1 MLREEI
7 KRCEIKLNNERSERQ
22 KLSEKKSLEIA
33 EIQNKVK
40 LQIESMKSE
49 KDFISR
55 ELDLSKEALRKK
67 DRKIKDMVNGSVES
81 PCKRRK
87 LDNHTFHSPEP
98 TIIKG
103 ENGVIP
109 RSIDRALCD
118 KTVKIESCKRSSI
131 PTKDC
136 GAQTVTRDK
145 HEFKLNDFLGNET
158 CDSMEKLNSLLKKY
172 NMVSCCDDSK
182 NKKLLVKKIT
192 SMTSA
197 FTYLIPKIRDLVKS
211 DSTIIQQNQLFH
223 LLKIVINEKEL
234 NQNHMIQL
242 FSEIGFVQRAFIKIL
257 EESTGKSKNVITQVI
272 SSSDLSIESSED
284 TKEPQRSS
292 KFVFDYFLNFL
303 VEVLSLLEETCE
315 LTSYFICNHNKGKI
329 FSTFDRIVLCRLKIF
344 WHFVFT
350 CLQSIISRQSM
361 LHIFSESF
369 GTTVIYMVEDENE
382 RICYGLPSKN

>member
-22 KLSEKKSLEIA
+22 KLSEKKSLEIT

-40 LQIESMKSE
+40 LQLESMKSE
-49 KDFISR
+49 RDFISR

-81 PCKRRK
+81 PCKRKK
-87 LDNHTFHSPEP
+87 LDNYTFHSPEQ
-98 TIIKG
+98 TKIKG

-109 RSIDRALCD
+109 KSIDRTLCD
-118 KTVKIESCKRSSI
+118 KTEKIESCKRSSI

-136 GAQTVTRDK
+136 GIQTITRDK
-145 HEFKLNDFLGNET
+145 HDFKLNDSLRNET
-158 CDSMEKLNSLLKKY
+158 CDSIEKLNSLLKKY

-182 NKKLLVKKIT
+182 NKNLLVKKIT

-234 NQNHMIQL
+234 NKNHMIQL
-242 FSEIGFVQRAFIKIL
+242 FSEIGFVLRAFIKIL
-257 EESTGKSKNVITQVI
+257 EESTGKSKNVIPQVI
-272 SSSDLSIESSED
+272 SSSDLNIENYED
-284 TKEPQRSS
+284 TKEPQRST
-292 KFVFDYFLNFL
+292 KFIFDYFLNFL
-303 VEVLSLLEETCE
+303 IEVLSLLEETCE

-329 FSTFDRIVLCRLKIF
+329 FLILTLDRIF
-344 WHFVFT
+344 FVGFGYLAV
-350 CLQSIISRQSM
+350 CFYMFSIYN
-361 LHIFSESF
+361 F
-369 GTTVIYMVEDENE
+369 
-382 RICYGLPSKN
+382 